1 MPNYG
6 PRECHTE
13 WSKSDREG
21 EIAYVILSMWNQKR
35 NDINELPHKIEIDSL
50 T

>member
-1 MPNYG
+1 MD
-6 PRECHTE
+6 RSRDCHTE

-21 EIAYVILSMWNQKR
+21 EISYGIPYMCNLKLSET
-35 NDINELPHKIEIDSL
+35 NEHTYKTDRDSQ